1 MSRTALRVTAGP
13 AVGKLIVVDEDLTLG
28 SAAEIEATLRDP
40 SLSEAHARLS
50 RDHMDE
56 WMVRDLGS
64 TSGTYLN
71 GELLTS
77 IETLYRGDSLRLG
90 DTRLVVV
97 EGAHRPPVA
106 GRVPPRANSVPRFAP
121 LPIEPPVM
129 ERAPVE
135 QPFAYERPKI
145 EDRIA
150 PLGRRWRAAVID
162 NLIAA
167 AIIYGTVSALHRT
180 WVSWV
185 LGLGLALCWDFLFE
199 SLRGQTIGKRIMRI
213 KVVRRDE
220 STLRP
225 QHVAARNVLRLL
237 DGAPGPPLIGLLSI
251 TASGAKRR
259 QRLGDLAGGTIVVK
273 SDREM
278 SRLPAAVRD
287 RAILAAYPLLWLA
300 PALALAVLE
309 PASTIQPCRASDVTS
324 ALAPE
329 KTCLTLGPQGER
341 IRVSLVNAGHT
352 LHWHG
357 YDVQLLATRAHSVKR
372 LHGRATLIAFKVAV
386 TNTMAAPARFDY
398 KSAQVLLNLP
408 VSGEIH
414 GEPELPTRYH
424 FHGFPAVARTKPLQ
438 PGATRVGWLRYVV
451 PSSVVPALNVTKASL
466 SFLAPNFS
474 GGYLDGGDIRL
485 SHAANAQGAE
495 AIRVRSD

>member
-1 MSRTALRVTAGP
+1 MTAGP
-13 AVGKLIVVDEDLTLG
+13 AVGKLIVVDEDLALG
-28 SAAEIEATLRDP
+28 SAAEADGTLGDP
-40 SLSEAHARLS
+40 SLSAAHALLS

-64 TSGTYLN
+64 TTGTYLN

-90 DTRLVVV
+90 ATRLVVV
-97 EGAHRPPVA
+97 EGAHRPPRA
-106 GRVPPRANSVPRFAP
+106 GRVAPPRTSAPRVPVMQA
-121 LPIEPPVM
+121 EPPIM
-129 ERAPVE
+129 ERPAAART
-135 QPFAYERPKI
+135 FDYERPKI

-150 PLGRRWRAAVID
+150 PLSTRARAAVID

-167 AIIYGTVSALHRT
+167 AIIYGTITALHQT
-180 WVSWV
+180 WVSFV
-185 LGLGLALCWDFLFE
+185 LALGLVLCWDFLFE

-213 KVVRRDE
+213 KVVRRDW

-259 QRLGDLAGGTIVVK
+259 QRLGDLAGGTVVVK

-278 SRLPAAVRD
+278 SRLPAAIRD
-287 RAILAAYPLLWLA
+287 RAILVAYPLLWLA
-300 PALALAVLE
+300 PAVALAVLE
-309 PASTIQPCRASDVTS
+309 PTSTIQPCRDSDVTS

-329 KTCLTLGPQGER
+329 KTCLTLGPRGER
-341 IRVSLVNAGHT
+341 VRVSLVNAGHT

-357 YDVQLLATRAHSVKR
+357 HDVQLLATRAHSVKR
-372 LHGRATLIAFKVAV
+372 LHGLATVIAFKLSV
-386 TNTMAAPARFDY
+386 TNTTAAPARFDH
-398 KSAQVLLNLP
+398 KSAEVLLTLP
-408 VSGEIH
+408 VNGEVR
-414 GEPELPTRYH
+414 GEPDLPTRYRL
-424 FHGFPAVARTKPLQ
+424 HGFPALATRKPLQ
-438 PGATRVGWLRYVV
+438 PGATRVGWLRFAV
-451 PSSVVPALNVTKASL
+451 PSSVVPALNTTKASL
-466 SFLAPNFS
+466 SFLAPNVT

-485 SHAANAQGAE
+485 SHAATAQGAA
-495 AIRVRSD
+495 AIRVRND